1 MSDLDAMLAGI
12 VAEPSDDVRWLV
24 LADWLR
30 EHDEGDRAD
39 LVEIHR
45 ELLRTATEP
54 GAHPE
59 REPLHA
65 RMLDLLQSG
74 VQPCL
79 PQRTILLPGGIEMK
93 FSFIPP
99 GSFLMGS
106 PDSEADRGS
115 DEQLHKVTLTKGFF
129 AGVYPVTQTQWV
141 AETRSNPS
149 HFKGDTLPVEKVS
162 WEDTQA
168 FCAAVKKRSGLD
180 LRLLTEAEWEYAARA
195 GATTPFYFGTE
206 LNGTQANC
214 DGNNPYG
221 TATTGPYLGKTTP
234 VGSYAAK
241 FPHPWGLCDVHG
253 NVWEWCEDW
262 YDEAYYGRSPVTD
275 PVCRNGKHKY
285 KVARGGGWRYAAR
298 NCHSASRNWLEP
310 GLRSLHNGFRLCL
323 PCP

>member
-12 VAEPSDDVRWLV
+12 VAEPSDEVRWLV

-54 GAHPE
+54 DAHPE

-74 VQPCL
+74 VEPCL
-79 PQRTILLPGGIEMK
+79 PQRTILLPGGVEMK

-106 PDSEADRGS
+106 PDSEVDRGS

-129 AGVYPVTQTQWV
+129 AGVYPVTQAQWV
-141 AETRSNPS
+141 AVMGSNPS
-149 HFKGDTLPVEKVS
+149 HFKGEMLPVEQVS

-168 FCAAVKKRSGLD
+168 FCAAVKKKSGLD

-195 GATTPFYFGTE
+195 GTTTPFYFGTE

-221 TATTGPYLGKTTP
+221 TATKGPYLYQTTP

-253 NVWEWCEDW
+253 NVFEWCEDW
-262 YDEAYYGRSPVTD
+262 YDNAYYGLSPATD
-275 PVCRNGKHKY
+275 PVCRDCEQNY
-285 KVARGGGWRYAAR
+285 KVVRGGSWNDYAWDCRTALR
-298 NCHSASRNWLEP
+298 FSYEP
-310 GLRSLHNGFRLCL
+310 ACRAYGSGFRLCL
-323 PCP
+323 ASP